1 MADHVICLTEIH
13 KKEETVR
20 AASLSLLE
28 FVIELANGVLN
39 PSSFEKSELLLG
51 EEVVEAGLNDLF
63 ESGGDDTVISIWDV
77 EWS

>member
-1 MADHVICLTEIH
+1 
-13 KKEETVR
+13 
-20 AASLSLLE
+20 LE

>member
-13 KKEETVR
+13 KKEEAVR
-20 AASLSLLE
+20 AASLGLLE